1 MQNDCGTTKRP
12 ASSKVE
18 QPPRKRQVSGSNPE
32 RASTLSPDVESHAYV
47 HRTKAGRYKKHG
59 L

>member
-12 ASSKVE
+12 ASSNVE
-18 QPPRKRQVSGSNPE
+18 QPPRKRTDPGASPG